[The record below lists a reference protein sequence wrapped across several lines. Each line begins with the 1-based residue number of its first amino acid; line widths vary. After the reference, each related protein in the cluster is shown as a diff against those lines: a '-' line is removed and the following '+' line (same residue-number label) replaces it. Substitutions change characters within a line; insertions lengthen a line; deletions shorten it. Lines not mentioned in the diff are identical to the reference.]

1 MRKKLR
7 RESRSAGPGG
17 VYPGTKGP
25 TAGFSPPGEGA
36 RGSGRAGVGVGDSE
50 RLGKASVA
58 EVSGRAGGCLAR
70 SASGNAGE
78 AGAFAGVGAGVS
90 GAGVGVVGLPLGR
103 AGPGTGLSG
112 VGAGLSGAGVGL
124 PGAGKVFSGVGTGTA
139 WARGDRCS
147 PAAIQRIA
155 AR

>member
-36 RGSGRAGVGVGDSE
+36 RGSGRAGVGAGDSE
-50 RLGKASVA
+50 RLGKARVA
-58 EVSGRAGGCLAR
+58 EVSGRAGGCLAKT
-70 SASGNAGE
+70 ASGNAGE
-78 AGAFAGVGAGVS
+78 AGAFAGVGAGIS
-90 GAGVGVVGLPLGR
+90 GAGVGF
-103 AGPGTGLSG
+103 
-112 VGAGLSGAGVGL
+112 
-124 PGAGKVFSGVGTGTA
+124 PGAGKVFSGVGAGVSGAGVGFPGAGKVFSGVGAGTA

-147 PAAIQRIA
+147 PAAIHRIA